1 MPRIPLLQVSF
12 RWGRAL
18 RAGFGD
24 FGGGLLFFFLGRAAQ
39 MVFREAVAEESKS
52 VFGGI
57 HKLEQVK
64 VLGSNRA
71 GIDEGLEV
79 HDAMPV
85 FAAIDDNENLL
96 GEFIGLGQREDFEEF
111 VDCAEAAGK
120 KP

>member
-1 MPRIPLLQVSF
+1 
-12 RWGRAL
+12 
-18 RAGFGD
+18 
-24 FGGGLLFFFLGRAAQ
+24 

-96 GEFIGLGQREDFEEF
+96 GEFIGLRQREDFEEL
-111 VDCAEAAGK
+111 VDGAEAAGK
-120 KP
+120 NHQRFGEVSEPEFSHEEIMKFEVERGRDV